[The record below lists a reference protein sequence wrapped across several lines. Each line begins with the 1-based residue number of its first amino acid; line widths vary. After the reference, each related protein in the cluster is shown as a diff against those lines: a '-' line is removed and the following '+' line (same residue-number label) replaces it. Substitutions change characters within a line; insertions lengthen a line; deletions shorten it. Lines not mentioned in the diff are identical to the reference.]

1 MDGSGRGLQELPAS
15 GGRQEAARRERLRGP
30 GHADDHRG
38 WAAALSGPRGN
49 LQDQGG
55 GGPHGRARPRRP
67 LAADLR
73 DGEVGGGRDME
84 GRLGRILISHD
95 EITVRVAELGEAI
108 RRDYAGRAPVLVGV
122 LKGAVIFAA
131 DLIRAI
137 PLPVSLDFMSVSSY
151 GGGTRSSGVVSLTAD
166 LSVSIE
172 GRDVIIVEDII
183 DTGRT
188 ISYLRRNLATRHPR
202 SLALC
207 VLLDKVSRR
216 EVEVAV
222 DYIGFA
228 IPDEFV
234 VGYGLDH
241 DGLHRNLR
249 HIARSEERRVG
260 TEWRSRR

>member
-1 MDGSGRGLQELPAS
+1 MA
-15 GGRQEAARRERLRGP
+15 
-30 GHADDHRG
+30 
-38 WAAALSGPRGN
+38 
-49 LQDQGG
+49 
-55 GGPHGRARPRRP
+55 GGP
-67 LAADLR
+67 
-73 DGEVGGGRDME
+73 
-84 GRLGRILISHD
+84 GRILIRED
-95 EITVRVAELGEAI
+95 EIAARVAELGETI
-108 RRDYAGRAPVLVGV
+108 RRDYAGRAPLLVAVLR
-122 LKGAVIFAA
+122 GAVIFSA

-137 PLPVSLDFMSVSSY
+137 PLPVTLDFMSVSSY
-151 GGGTRSSGVVSLTAD
+151 GADTRSSGVVRLATD
-166 LSVSIE
+166 LSVPIE

-188 ISYLRRNLATRHPR
+188 ISYLRRNLATRHPK

-207 VLLDKVSRR
+207 VLLDKIARR

-249 HIARSEERRVG
+249 DIAVLDRDPAP
-260 TEWRSRR
+260 